1 MKLGLRCGTGRYPL
15 VYPLFLACCAGGLSS
30 LQEKNQVPSRASEV
44 LCRRGKKI
52 AWKLF
57 LSLKSLL
64 VGAGNLQTEGVGVCG
79 GQERPEGGKRKKHLT
94 TESLPGRQEEV

>member
-1 MKLGLRCGTGRYPL
+1 MGQD
-15 VYPLFLACCAGGLSS
+15 VIPLFIPCFSHAVQEVWAHFRKKNRYLPGHQKCCVGG
-30 LQEKNQVPSRASEV
+30 
-44 LCRRGKKI
+44 GKKI

-79 GQERPEGGKRKKHLT
+79 GQERPEGGKRKKHLSA
-94 TESLPGRQEEV
+94 ESLPGR